1 MDIRPGDR
9 WLLCSDGLSSYLAE
23 ERIRHALASNM
34 DANQATQRLV
44 KETLDHGAP
53 DNVTVVVMD
62 VTDADVVDEDDAAT
76 TVGSAAAP
84 LTFEAS
90 TGRKPIRLPTILL
103 HPLKVTTAPEDSH
116 FEPESDQ
123 FFAELIAEDRRRRV
137 RRRVAWSIALV
148 VAIAAL
154 VGAVFLGWRITQ
166 DHYYVGSDR
175 GTVAIYNGVQQSI
188 GPIALSDVY
197 EDTDISVSG
206 LPEYTRENVRSTIN
220 AQSLSD
226 AREIVDRLR
235 KAAETGQDQAG
246 TGGSSPSASPS
257 ATGSPTP
264 SPSPTPGKKR

>member
-1 MDIRPGDR
+1 
-9 WLLCSDGLSSYLAE
+9 
-23 ERIRHALASNM
+23 M
-34 DANQATQRLV
+34 DANQVTQRLV

-62 VTDADVVDEDDAAT
+62 VTDTVPTEDDDDAAT

-123 FFAELIAEDRRRRV
+123 YFAELIAEDRRRRV
-137 RRRVAWSIALV
+137 RRRITWTIALV
-148 VAIAAL
+148 LAVAAL
-154 VGAVFLGWRITQ
+154 VGAVFLGWRIVQ

-175 GTVAIYNGVQQSI
+175 GQVAIYKGVQQQI
-188 GPIALSDVY
+188 GPLALSDVY
-197 EDTDISVSG
+197 EDSGVEVSD
-206 LPEYTRENVRSTIN
+206 LPPYTRENVRSTIN

-226 AREIVDRLR
+226 ARAIVDRLR
-235 KAAETGQDQAG
+235 TAARTGQDQSG
-246 TGGSSPSASPS
+246 TGGSGGSP
-257 ATGSPTP
+257 SPTP
-264 SPSPTPGKKR
+264 SPSSTRSPSPSPSPSATRSAR